1 VKTGTCSLSTYRR
14 REAPTSPI
22 IVPLPSDEFPVPDTA
37 WRGGNGVGGGWDN
50 VINGDCTFLK
60 NGEERNWWFSN
71 DEAFDS
77 AVVKPKP
84 GKASEGGPGSVPQA
98 GQMEAKI

>member
-1 VKTGTCSLSTYRR
+1 VKAGTCSLSTYRR
-14 REAPTSPI
+14 RKAPTNPT

-60 NGEERNWWFSN
+60 NGEERNWWFSH
-71 DEAFDS
+71 DEAWDS
-77 AVVKPKP
+77 AVVKPRP
-84 GKASEGGPGSVPQA
+84 GKTSEGGPGPVPQA
-98 GQMEAKI
+98 RQMEAKI